1 MAEKRITFD
10 AIPALMQEIMAQL
23 LDLTGRISR
32 LEEDISS
39 LRALIEKDPGTHR
52 RKPVDLDRAA
62 EITGKSKHTLYRYTA
77 QGLIPCYKRGRTIYF
92 FEDELD
98 DWIRRG
104 RIEELET
111 AYSGL
116 DCPIVPLPTPKKRQ

>member
-1 MAEKRITFD
+1 MEERRITFD
-10 AIPALMQEIMAQL
+10 AIPALMHEMTVRL
-23 LDLTGRISR
+23 LDLNGRIGR
-32 LEEDISS
+32 LEEEISN
-39 LRALIEKDPGTHR
+39 LKELIEKAPASTR
-52 RKPVDLDRAA
+52 RKPVDIDRAA

-111 AYSGL
+111 AYAGL
-116 DCPIVPLPTPKKRQ
+116 DCPIVPLPTPKKPQ